1 MGWGMNAS
9 NMHTAKLDKYTVLD
23 TAVYLNWTDK
33 KVKTKNIMVDINFNP
48 LSLNGDQ
55 HQFSPNHIHGLSRD

>member
-9 NMHTAKLDKYTVLD
+9 NTHTAKLDKYTVLG

-33 KVKTKNIMVDINFNP
+33 SVKTKNIMVDI
-48 LSLNGDQ
+48 
-55 HQFSPNHIHGLSRD
+55 